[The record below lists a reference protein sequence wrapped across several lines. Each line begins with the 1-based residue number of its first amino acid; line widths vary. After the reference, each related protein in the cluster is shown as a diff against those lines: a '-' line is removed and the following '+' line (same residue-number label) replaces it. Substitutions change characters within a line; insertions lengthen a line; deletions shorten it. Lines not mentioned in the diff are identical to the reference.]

1 MRVVQENFID
11 DQRQMVFAAKNI
23 QLVAFRA
30 VYVGTGGVVG
40 MHDHHGAGARIH
52 RSVERG
58 KVDLPAVVVKQ
69 RIGHQLH
76 VL

>member
-1 MRVVQENFID
+1 MRVVEENFID
-11 DQRQMVFAAKNI
+11 DQCQMVFAAKGI
-23 QLVAFRA
+23 ELVAFCA
-30 VYVGTGGVVG
+30 LHVGTGGIVG
-40 MHDHHGAGARIH
+40 MHNHHGPGARIH

-58 KVDLPAVVVKQ
+58 KVDLPAVVVEQ